1 MSTNTTSTNNGTSNG
16 ASRPKTGLSKK
27 SAGSN
32 EGARYYP
39 FGAIPLPDPETIARL
54 ANEFFLSMP
63 KDVGD
68 DSGLAAHP
76 AEIESEE
83 IPVTMFPEG
92 VPSRDT
98 PSSEWAPSVPV
109 SSPSTTIGPLNETDL
124 RAIAASL
131 AGATALVPGT
141 PGTAPTPPV
150 PGSPPGFLAE
160 ANASPM
166 AAAPTLPPGNELFS
180 FPGIAAMSASP
191 PTAPP
196 SGADVSA
203 VPTSWGNAPAF
214 PGSTPYFIEG
224 EKGTS
229 PAVASVLPP
238 ISELFSFPRVPAMP
252 NAPGIQTMPNPP
264 APPASPSATPPTPA
278 EGTASPSHLHDVKA
292 ITPQAPSVP
301 ATEAGTLP
309 ASSSSSS
316 LYTNAQ
322 RPASSPSGEKTASN
336 ANAEKSIPYTS
347 EKKSIYPG
355 AATELPSW
363 SELFSFPGVP
373 GMQSAPG
380 LPGIPS
386 STTMAP
392 STGTDWR
399 KAELDKSHSLPRVS
413 DAGNIAQ
420 AEKNTDTSKT
430 HKEKEAGKPSSFAI
444 QSFEFRPDLVPA
456 EIGTG
461 KRPLDA
467 KLIRRDFP
475 ILEERVHGRPLIW
488 LDNAATTQ
496 KPNAVIDRISDFYRH
511 ENSNIH
517 RAAHE
522 LAARATDAYES
533 AREKTR
539 RFLNAS
545 TTREII
551 FVRGA
556 TEGINLVAQTWG
568 RRNVREGDEVVITWL
583 EHHAN
588 IVPWQMLCSEKGA
601 RLRVAPVNDRGEVI
615 LEEYEKLL
623 GPRTRIVA
631 FSQVSN
637 ALGTITPAR
646 EMVDIAHRYGARV
659 LVDGAQSVSHMPVD
673 MQTLDCDFYVFSGHK
688 VFGPTGIG
696 VVYGKLDVLDAMPP
710 WQGGGN
716 MIADVTFEKTS
727 YQPAPARFEAG
738 TGNIA
743 DAVGLGAALDYV
755 NEIGRENI
763 AAYEHDLLNYG
774 TAKLLTIPGLHLIGT
789 AREKA
794 GVMSFVLDDVR
805 TEDVGA
811 ALNQEGIAVRS
822 GHHCAQPILRRMGVE
837 STVRPSLAFYNTC
850 EDIDTLV
857 AVLLRL
863 QAGRGH
869 REL

>member
-1 MSTNTTSTNNGTSNG
+1 MSTNITSTSNG
-16 ASRPKTGLSKK
+16 ASNGANRPKTGARK
-27 SAGSN
+27 SAPVTG

-39 FGAIPLPDPETIARL
+39 FGTIPLPDPATLERL
-54 ANEFFLSMP
+54 ANEFFLAMP
-63 KDVGD
+63 RDLANGDVTE
-68 DSGLAAHP
+68 APPEA
-76 AEIESEE
+76 ESEE
-83 IPVTMFPEG
+83 IPVTMFEEPLPARETS
-92 VPSRDT
+92 VVES
-98 PSSEWAPSVPV
+98 APSVPA
-109 SSPSTTIGPLNETDL
+109 SPPYTQPGPLTEADL

-131 AGATALVPGT
+131 AGETALVPGT

-150 PGSPPGFLAE
+150 PGAPPGFLAE
-160 ANASPM
+160 AETAPM
-166 AAAPTLPPGNELFS
+166 AVAPTLPPGDEMFS
-180 FPGIAAMSASP
+180 LPGVPAMLSSA
-191 PTAPP
+191 PTALPA
-196 SGADVSA
+196 GADVSA
-203 VPTSWGNAPAF
+203 VPQSPGSAPAF
-214 PGSTPYFIEG
+214 PGSTPYFVEG

-229 PAVASVLPP
+229 PAAAPVLPP

-252 NAPGIQTMPNPP
+252 NVPGIQTVPNPP
-264 APPASPSATPPTPA
+264 APPASPSAAPPRA
-278 EGTASPSHLHDVKA
+278 ADGTAVPAQVHDVKG
-292 ITPQAPSVP
+292 ITPQVP
-301 ATEAGTLP
+301 GLATPEP
-309 ASSSSSS
+309 ASPPSSSA
-316 LYTNAQ
+316 T
-322 RPASSPSGEKTASN
+322 GEQA
-336 ANAEKSIPYTS
+336 A
-347 EKKSIYPG
+347 YPG
-355 AATELPSW
+355 AVTSLPSL

-373 GMQSAPG
+373 GVQSVPGTPAP
-380 LPGIPS
+380 PSS
-386 STTMAP
+386 STTVP
-392 STGTDWR
+392 STEADLR
-399 KAELDKSHSLPRVS
+399 KTIPPPAAPASGNLSSELATPGAETQKT
-413 DAGNIAQ
+413 AGA
-420 AEKNTDTSKT
+420 ATSPSGV
-430 HKEKEAGKPSSFAI
+430 EA
-444 QSFEFRPDLVPA
+444 FEFRPDLAPA
-456 EIGTG
+456 ELGVG

-475 ILEERVHGRPLIW
+475 ILEERIHGRPLVW

-496 KPNAVIDRISDFYRH
+496 KPNAVIDRVSQFYRH

-533 AREKTR
+533 AREKSR

-545 TTREII
+545 STREIV

-556 TEGINLVAQTWG
+556 TEGINLVAQSWG

-601 RLRVAPVNDRGEVI
+601 KLRVAPVNDRGEII

-631 FSQVSN
+631 FSEVSN

-646 EMVDIAHRYGARV
+646 EMIESAHRYGARV
-659 LVDGAQSVSHMPVD
+659 LVDGAQAVSHMPVD
-673 MQTLDCDFYVFSGHK
+673 VQVLDCDFYVFSGHK

-696 VVYGKLDVLDAMPP
+696 VVYGKLDLLETMPP

-716 MIADVTFEKTS
+716 MISDVTFERTT
-727 YQPAPARFEAG
+727 YQESPARFEAG

-755 NEIGRENI
+755 EEVGRENI

-774 TAKLLTIPGLHLIGT
+774 IAKLLTVPGLRLIGT

-794 GVMSFVLDDVR
+794 GVMSFVLDEVR
-805 TEDVGA
+805 AEDVGV
-811 ALNQEGIAVRS
+811 ALNQEGIAVRA

-837 STVRPSLAFYNTC
+837 STVRPSLALYNTC
-850 EDIDTLV
+850 EDIDALV
-857 AVLLRL
+857 AALLHV

-869 REL
+869 RKL